1 MNTMESLSLDSTTV
15 TTPGLDIATKSPP
28 LPLLDDLNI
37 TASAADPIWL
47 IKAEKKQSPP
57 PNSSL
62 DRYTCRST
70 S

>member
-15 TTPGLDIATKSPP
+15 TTPGLDIAAKSPP
-28 LPLLDDLNI
+28 LALLDDLNI

-47 IKAEKKQSPP
+47 IKAEKKPQ